1 MRSGTR
7 ATCSCITELY
17 EKWNTNADFSQNWGI
32 FIFPKVFSIYGIIDI
47 AGRIINA
54 ATGGAGGAQRSV
66 LRVRKPK
73 KMGARSARART
84 RGQNPLL

>member
-32 FIFPKVFSIYGIIDI
+32 FIFPKVFSIYGIINI

-66 LRVRKPK
+66 LRVRKHAVH
-73 KMGARSARART
+73 GRARAAKT
-84 RGQNPLL
+84 HYYKKKI